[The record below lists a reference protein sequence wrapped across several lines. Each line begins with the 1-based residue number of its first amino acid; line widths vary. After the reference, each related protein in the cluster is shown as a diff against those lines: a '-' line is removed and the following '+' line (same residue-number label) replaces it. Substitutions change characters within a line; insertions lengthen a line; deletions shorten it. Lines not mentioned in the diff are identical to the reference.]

1 MKILI
6 TGVSGMLGFNLQ
18 KVLSEDHCV
27 FSTGNSN
34 FPEEPENYM
43 VFDLKSNSFLVN
55 KFISRLIKLFLPT

>member
-6 TGVSGMLGFNLQ
+6 TGVSGMLGSNLQ
-18 KVLSEDHCV
+18 KVLSEDNCV

-43 VFDLKSNSFLVN
+43 AFDLKSFQ
-55 KFISRLIKLFLPT
+55 KI